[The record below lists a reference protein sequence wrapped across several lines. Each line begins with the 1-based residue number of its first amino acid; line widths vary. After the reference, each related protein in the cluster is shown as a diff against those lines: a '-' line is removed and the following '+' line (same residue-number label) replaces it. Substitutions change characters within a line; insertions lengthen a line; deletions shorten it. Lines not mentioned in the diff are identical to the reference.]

1 MLLINGLITLLGTI
15 LALIVYSISALY
27 AVTGIPLI
35 VIGSVFFYLYLIGSD
50 LIEIKLIEMFN
61 KDPD

>member
-1 MLLINGLITLLGTI
+1 VLLINGLITLLGTI

-27 AVTGIPLI
+27 DVTGIPLI